1 MRVQSLRELRWRS
14 EANIERIA
22 FETGRQLG
30 EMYPDPKSVSQKL
43 YDRAVRSLPGG
54 NTRTT
59 VFMKPYPIYAARGEG
74 CRVFDVDGNGF
85 IDCINNFTSLIHGHA
100 HPVLIEAATRQL
112 ALGSAFGMPTESEVE
127 LAELIASRL
136 SSVDQV
142 RFTNSGTE
150 AVMMGLKAA
159 RAFTG
164 RPKIAKCEGAYHGSY
179 DYAEVSLDPTP
190 DIWGRNAPVS
200 VAYAKGTPEKVL
212 SDVVAIPFND
222 PEAAVSLIR
231 EHGAELACV
240 LVDPMPNRAGL
251 APADKAY
258 LEALRQVTREV
269 GALLIFDEVITF
281 RVGYCGAQGVWGIDP
296 DLTTLGKIIGGGFP
310 VGAVGGRKDV
320 MAVFDP
326 RSGKP
331 ALPHGGTFSANPV
344 TMRAGLASMELLD
357 QAAFARLDEI
367 GSAVRSG
374 IDDGFRRHGVAGG
387 TVGLGSLLKVH
398 FADRPVRDYR
408 SAYLTD
414 AEASRQAAFHRAL
427 INRGV
432 LSAPNGLMAL
442 STPMTDADIDAIV
455 NAASAVLAEMSAIT

>member
-1 MRVQSLRELRWRS
+1 
-14 EANIERIA
+14 
-22 FETGRQLG
+22 
-30 EMYPDPKSVSQKL
+30 MYPDPKSSSQKL
-43 YDRAVRSLPGG
+43 YDRALSSLPGG

-74 CRVFDVDGNGF
+74 CRVFDVDGNGY

-127 LAELIASRL
+127 LAELIAARL
-136 SSVDQV
+136 PSVEQV

-150 AVMMGLKAA
+150 AVMMALKAA

-190 DIWGRNAPVS
+190 DTWGRNAPVS

-212 SDVVAIPFND
+212 SDVITIPFND
-222 PEAAVSLIR
+222 AGAAVSLIR

-251 APADKAY
+251 APADQNY
-258 LEALRQVTREV
+258 LEALREVTREV
-269 GALLIFDEVITF
+269 GALLVFDEVITF
-281 RVGYCGAQGVWGIDP
+281 RVGYRGAQGVWCIEP

-310 VGAVGGRKDV
+310 VGAVGGRKEF

-326 RSGKP
+326 RAGKP

-344 TMRAGLASMELLD
+344 TMRAGLAAMELLD
-357 QAAFARLDEI
+357 EAAFVRLDAI

-374 IDDGFRRHGVAGG
+374 IDEAFRKHGVPGG

-398 FADRPVRDYR
+398 FADHPVRDYR
-408 SAYLTD
+408 SAWLTD
-414 AEASRQAAFHRAL
+414 AETKRQSAFHRAL

-432 LSAPNGLMAL
+432 LAAPNGLMAL
-442 STPMTDADIDAIV
+442 STPMADVDIEAIV
-455 NAASAVLAEMSAIT
+455 AAVSDALADVSAMN

>member
-1 MRVQSLRELRWRS
+1 
-14 EANIERIA
+14 
-22 FETGRQLG
+22 
-30 EMYPDPKSVSQKL
+30 MYPDPKSSSQKL
-43 YDRAVRSLPGG
+43 YDRALSSLPGG

-74 CRVFDVDGNGF
+74 CRVFDVDGNSY

-100 HPVLIEAATRQL
+100 HPVLIEAAMRQL

-127 LAELIASRL
+127 LAELIAARL
-136 SSVDQV
+136 PSVEQV

-150 AVMMGLKAA
+150 AVMMALKAA
-159 RAFTG
+159 RAFTS

-179 DYAEVSLDPTP
+179 DYAEVSLDPSP
-190 DIWGRNAPVS
+190 DTWGRNAPVS

-212 SDVVAIPFND
+212 SDVITIPFND
-222 PEAAVSLIR
+222 AEAAVSLIR
-231 EHGAELACV
+231 EHGAELSCV

-251 APADKAY
+251 APADQSY
-258 LEALRQVTREV
+258 LEALREVTREV

-281 RVGYCGAQGVWGIDP
+281 RVGYRGAQGVWGIDP

-310 VGAVGGRKDV
+310 VGAVGGRKDI

-357 QAAFARLDEI
+357 EAAFARLDAI

-374 IDDGFRRHGVAGG
+374 IDEAFRQHGVPGG

-398 FADRPVRDYR
+398 FADHPVRDYR
-408 SAYLTD
+408 SAWLTD
-414 AEASRQAAFHRAL
+414 AETKRQSAFHRAL

-432 LSAPNGLMAL
+432 LAAPNGLMAL
-442 STPMTDADIDAIV
+442 STPMSDADIEAIV
-455 NAASAVLAEMSAIT
+455 AAATDALADVSAMN